1 MAKLPKEYIDGVYFY
16 YTSISK
22 PGLKYESKTEYEYK
36 TTIALSKEQAKE
48 FKRRKL
54 NKNVKEVD
62 TADFEEKYK
71 SPPPYPDQDEQ
82 YIITLAQ
89 NVNKMDGT
97 PLPDFLRPRA
107 YHKVEDGNVDITDQE
122 IANGSFGKI
131 RYSQMEGKNGI
142 SIKLDAI
149 LLTEFIPYVS
159 TSKDDWADAVVNK
172 PVVKVQAP
180 VQPSVQKPVEVPPTY
195 STDEIEEDLPF

>member
-16 YTSISK
+16 YTAIAK
-22 PGLKYESKTEYEYK
+22 PGFKFDSKTEQEYK
-36 TTIALSKEQAKE
+36 TTVVLSKEQAKE
-48 FKRRKL
+48 FKKRKL
-54 NKNVKEVD
+54 NKTVKEVD
-62 TADFEEKYK
+62 TSEFEEKFK
-71 SPPPYPDQDEQ
+71 AAPPYPDQDEQ
-82 YIITLAQ
+82 YLFTVAQ

-107 YHKVEDGNVDITDQE
+107 YHKVEEGNLDITDQE
-122 IANGSFGKI
+122 ISNGSFGKL

-159 TSKDDWADAVVNK
+159 ASKDEWADAVVNK
-172 PVVKVQAP
+172 PAAKVQEP
-180 VQPSVQKPVEVPPTY
+180 VQPSRPSVSVPPTY
-195 STDEIEEDLPF
+195 SKDEVEDDLPF